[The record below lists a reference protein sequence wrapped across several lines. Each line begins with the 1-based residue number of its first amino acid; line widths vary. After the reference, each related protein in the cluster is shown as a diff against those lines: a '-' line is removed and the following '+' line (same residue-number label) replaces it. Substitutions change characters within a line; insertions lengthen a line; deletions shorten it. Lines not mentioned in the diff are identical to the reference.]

1 MFLPVIV
8 YTKKLVPNYK
18 RKVKR
23 TSLYRKITGPK
34 TAEEIEKNEVIT
46 DRDFEQFIYV
56 NKAAQKWKTKW
67 KKSKEPEEELK
78 DILEEGN
85 ITVNESCEKL
95 DENVEIENGNV
106 MHGGST
112 NKNPDTTDAIKSK
125 PPSTTVSGNGK
136 FVTDV

>member
-1 MFLPVIV
+1 M
-8 YTKKLVPNYK
+8 
-18 RKVKR
+18 
-23 TSLYRKITGPK
+23 
-34 TAEEIEKNEVIT
+34 VIT
-46 DRDFEQFIYV
+46 DTDFEHFIYV

-125 PPSTTVSGNGK
+125 PPSTTVNSSLTCRSTRG
-136 FVTDV
+136 